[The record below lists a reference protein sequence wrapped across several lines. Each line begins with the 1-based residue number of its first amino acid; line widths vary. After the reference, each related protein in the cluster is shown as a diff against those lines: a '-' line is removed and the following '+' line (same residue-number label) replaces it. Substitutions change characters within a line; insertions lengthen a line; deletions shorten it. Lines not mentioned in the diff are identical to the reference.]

1 MMDSA
6 ESLRVALSHRIE
18 AYNEQLQMVEDLE
31 REGKITVIRP
41 QRPMEVQRMEKD
53 IAKLERLYEEGFKLG
68 EEVYQAN
75 EIAE

>member
-1 MMDSA
+1 
-6 ESLRVALSHRIE
+6 
-18 AYNEQLQMVEDLE
+18 MVEDLE

-41 QRPMEVQRMEKD
+41 QKPMEVQRMEKD

-68 EEVYQAN
+68 EEFYQAN